1 MIPHHEG
8 VILDGDTEYESEHEW
23 DRVNS
28 DMDGSMLYGDYR
40 DSENKNLEVFEEL
53 KEFEELNREQIDEV
67 AANIRKISPKFADL
81 KRPMAGTSETG
92 IEEKEYEEEVKR
104 IALLPENFSTVMTTR
119 EEEKPI
125 LSTRPNSP
133 TTPSKSLSRR
143 LNETQYSNN
152 SRET

>member
-1 MIPHHEG
+1 
-8 VILDGDTEYESEHEW
+8 
-23 DRVNS
+23 
-28 DMDGSMLYGDYR
+28 
-40 DSENKNLEVFEEL
+40 
-53 KEFEELNREQIDEV
+53 
-67 AANIRKISPKFADL
+67 
-81 KRPMAGTSETG
+81 MAGTAETG

-133 TTPSKSLSRR
+133 TTPNKSLSRR